1 MTAMTEWRWPVRR
14 SNAEP
19 RSTQTHQRQFRHT
32 QNFSDIVINFRA
44 FCQLAKCAFSSRLI
58 GSTLTRPRL
67 SLRAANMRTCAYES
81 FATRAAFALSSGD
94 AASHAALDAAQEG
107 SPWMRSTARTGSKRH
122 GPDPIPHSPNPIR
135 TRPTELLDQHLEAR
149 SPQRPS
155 ANHAPSARM
164 IQNPSCGWPF
174 VTISVCSR
182 ACVRLKNSACT

>member
-1 MTAMTEWRWPVRR
+1 MAVAGATLGRR
-14 SNAEP
+14 ATLH
-19 RSTQTHQRQFRHT
+19 TQTHHRHT
-32 QNFSDIVINFRA
+32 QNFLARSLSISAA

-81 FATRAAFALSSGD
+81 FAARAAFALSSGD

-135 TRPTELLDQHLEAR
+135 TRPTELLDLHLEAR
-149 SPQRPS
+149 SPERPP

>member
-1 MTAMTEWRWPVRR
+1 MAVAGATLERR
-14 SNAEP
+14 ATLHTDTP
-19 RSTQTHQRQFRHT
+19 QTHGN
-32 QNFSDIVINFRA
+32 NFLDIVINFRA

-122 GPDPIPHSPNPIR
+122 GPDPIPHSTNPIR
-135 TRPTELLDQHLEAR
+135 TRPTELLDLHLEAR
-149 SPQRPS
+149 SPERPP

>member
-1 MTAMTEWRWPVRR
+1 MTEWRWPVRR
-14 SNAEP
+14 SSNAEP
-19 RSTQTHQRQFRHT
+19 RSTHRHT
-32 QNFSDIVINFRA
+32 TDTRNTSFDIVYQFPLRSA
-44 FCQLAKCAFSSRLI
+44 KLAKCAFSSRLI

-81 FATRAAFALSSGD
+81 FAARAAFALSSGD

-122 GPDPIPHSPNPIR
+122 GPDPIPHSTNPIR
-135 TRPTELLDQHLEAR
+135 TRPTELFDQHLEAR

>member
-19 RSTQTHQRQFRHT
+19 RSTQTHHRHT
-32 QNFSDIVINFRA
+32 QNFFDIVYQFPLRSA
-44 FCQLAKCAFSSRLI
+44 KLAKCAFSSRLI

-81 FATRAAFALSSGD
+81 FAAQAAFALSSGD
-94 AASHAALDAAQEG
+94 ATSHAALDAAQEG

-135 TRPTELLDQHLEAR
+135 TRPTELLDLHLEAR
-149 SPQRPS
+149 SPERPP